1 MINVMKKK
9 SLKNNTQPWSYRRFS
24 FNVLLDNV
32 SFLEKMESEN
42 YYHPLHDNKGTLY

>member
-1 MINVMKKK
+1 MEISNDKRHEKKIIK
-9 SLKNNTQPWSYRRFS
+9 EQIH
-24 FNVLLDNV
+24 V